1 MEPLFLV
8 DGSGYIYRAFY
19 AIQPLSNS
27 KGLPTNALLGFT
39 RMLAKLI
46 RDKNAKYITIAF
58 DTAEPTFRHVKYSE
72 YKANRKEV
80 PAELVPQF
88 EYFQPIAEALGIKVL
103 VKPGFE
109 ADDII
114 GTICKRFRS
123 PEQKITIVSGDKD
136 LAQLVDDS
144 VVVWDG
150 MRDIRYDRDG
160 VKSKFGVFP
169 EQIVDFLALTG
180 DTSDNVPG
188 IRGIGPKTAEAL
200 LSRFGTIDQMLA
212 NIPEIEQIEGLRGAK
227 GVRAKIESS
236 VEALRLSRE
245 LVRLECDVEPFNGLD
260 GINIFEWNGVDHG
273 RAAPLFAELEFEQV
287 INGLRVSDQTS
298 AAAVDGSQPGSAGI
312 DSGRVEDEF
321 VTITAGSLHNFA
333 ADLKRQPIFAF
344 DTETS
349 SLAVHSCRLVGISI
363 SWQDGKGYY
372 LPIDCDNEK
381 ERCLD
386 SAQVRDLLGPIFSDP
401 AVKKIGAN
409 LKFDI
414 GVLEEHGYRIEGAAF
429 DVMLASYVLTPD
441 RRQHG
446 LKDLAANHLNVQ
458 MKTYEQTVG
467 DCDSIAA
474 VPIDEVT
481 RYAGHDA
488 EATWRLKAVLEKQL
502 GERGS
507 KPSLRSVFEDIEMP
521 LVPVLSKIERT
532 GIKVDLELLERLD
545 TSYTAE
551 LAELEQ
557 EIQHHAGSTFNI
569 NSPKQLSEILFD
581 RLGISTKGVRKTQGG
596 YSTDAEVLSKL
607 APEHP
612 IAAKL
617 LEYRELF
624 KLKTTYVESLRRL
637 ARPDTARVHTSFNQA
652 VAATGRLSST
662 DPNLQNIPIRNI
674 RGRELRKVF
683 IAEKGCKLI
692 SADYSQIELRLLA
705 HLSGDSSLQQAF
717 VRGEDIHL
725 ATAKELF
732 GGALI
737 GESEM
742 KDLRRVA
749 KTINFGIVYGMGAF
763 RLAGELGISRAQ
775 AQQYIDNYFGRYPRV
790 RKYFDELTEQSE
802 RLGYVESLFGRRRY
816 SKDIDTSG
824 RDSGYANRSLLNA
837 PLQGS
842 AAEIIKL
849 AMINLYRVFKDR
861 DSEVRMVLQVHDE
874 LVFEVSDD
882 SVDSAANIIRSEM
895 ENAVQLLVPL
905 KVDLSISTDWG
916 KE

>member
-46 RDKNAKYITIAF
+46 RDKNAKYIAIAF

-114 GTICKRFRS
+114 GTICKRFSS
-123 PEQKITIVSGDKD
+123 PEQKITVVSGDKD
-136 LAQLVDDS
+136 LTQLVDGS
-144 VVVWDG
+144 VEVWDG
-150 MRDIRYDRDG
+150 MRDIRYDRGG

-200 LSRFGTIDQMLA
+200 LGRFGTIDQMLA

-245 LVRLECDVEPFNGLD
+245 LVRLECDVEPFNGFD
-260 GINIFEWNGVDHG
+260 GIDLFEWNGVDQT
-273 RAAPLFAELEFEQV
+273 RAAPLFSELEFEQV
-287 INGLRVSDQTS
+287 LNGLRVSDQSLTAQ
-298 AAAVDGSQPGSAGI
+298 AAAGSSAGSS
-312 DSGRVEDEF
+312 DRAEEEF
-321 VTITAGSLHNFA
+321 VIITASALPGFA
-333 ADLKRQPIFAF
+333 ADLKQQPIFAF

-349 SLAVHSCRLVGISI
+349 SLEVHTCRLVGISI
-363 SWQDGKGYY
+363 SWQDGKGFY
-372 LPIDCDNEK
+372 LPIDCDDEK

-386 SAQVRDLLGPIFSDP
+386 SASVLELLGPIFSDP
-401 AVKKIGAN
+401 AAKKIGAN

-414 GVLEEHGYRIEGAAF
+414 GVLEQHGYRVEGAAF

-467 DCDSIAA
+467 DHDSIAA
-474 VPIDEVT
+474 VPIDDVA

-532 GIKVDLELLERLD
+532 GIKVDLALLERLD

-551 LAELEQ
+551 LAQLEQ

-581 RLGISTKGVRKTQGG
+581 RLGISAKGVRKTQGG

-624 KLKTTYVESLRRL
+624 KLKTTYVEALRRL

-652 VAATGRLSST
+652 VAATGRLSSS

-683 IAEKGCKLI
+683 IAEEGYKLI

-763 RLAGELGISRAQ
+763 RLAGELGISRSQ
-775 AQQYIDNYFGRYPRV
+775 AQQYIDSYFGRYPRV

-816 SKDIDTSG
+816 SRDINTSG

-849 AMINLYRVFKDR
+849 AMINLFRIYKDL
-861 DSEVRMVLQVHDE
+861 DSDVRMVLQVHDE
-874 LVFEVSDD
+874 LVFEVRES
-882 SVDSAANIIRSEM
+882 SADSAAETIRREM
-895 ENAVQLLVPL
+895 ESAVKLLVPL
-905 KVDLSISTDWG
+905 KVDLSISSNWG